1 MHAACCLSG
10 HAMVSR
16 RWQAYLMQ
24 AVTQG
29 CAACG
34 CCRQHT
40 PTPTPTPTILAVV
53 CQLVRLLPELLPVNL
68 VYRALGGGL
77 DGLDEG
83 LHLYQQQRHQQ
94 QQSEVRPTCRAA
106 EGPGCMGGH
115 SSPSSVWVASTVTAT
130 AWAGQEGAAGD
141 PQQWSR
147 EASSA
152 TVDTHIGLQPSSS
165 LRLGRAGPE
174 FGCQFSLCAPLL

>member
-1 MHAACCLSG
+1 
-10 HAMVSR
+10 
-16 RWQAYLMQ
+16 MQ

-29 CAACG
+29 CAACCC
-34 CCRQHT
+34 CCRQCAPH
-40 PTPTPTPTILAVV
+40 TPTPTPTILAVV
-53 CQLVRLLPELLPVNL
+53 CQLVCLLPELLPVNL

-83 LHLYQQQRHQQ
+83 LHLHQQQRHRQQ
-94 QQSEVRPTCRAA
+94 QGAVRPTCRAA
-106 EGPGCMGGH
+106 EGAACMGWPTPAP
-115 SSPSSVWVASTVTAT
+115 PSAWVASTVTAT
-130 AWAGQEGAAGD
+130 ARTGQEGAAGD
-141 PQQWSR
+141 PQQRSSSR

-152 TVDTHIGLQPSSS
+152 TVHTHIGLQPSSS